1 MIISIDA
8 EKAFNKVQHPFMIKK
23 KPLTKVG
30 IEGAFLNIIKAIH
43 KRPAA
48 NIILKGQKL
57 KAFPLR
63 SRTRQ

>member
-1 MIISIDA
+1 MDA
-8 EKAFNKVQHPFMIKK
+8 EKAFEKVEHPFRIKK
-23 KPLTKVG
+23 KKTLSKGG
-30 IEGAFLNIIKAIH
+30 IGGAFLNIINAIH